1 MLPIVVNVVLG
12 MLGLALV
19 LTCIRLLRG
28 PSMADRVVAL
38 DLIATLAVGMI
49 CVYAISTDQD
59 VYLRDAIVLAVI
71 AFLGTTAF
79 ANYLGKGG
87 QP

>member
-1 MLPIVVNVVLG
+1 MLPIVVDVALG

-49 CVYAISTDQD
+49 CVYAIATDQD

-71 AFLGTTAF
+71 SFLGTTAF
-79 ANYLGKGG
+79 AYYLGKGG
-87 QP
+87 RP